1 MESCFIIQ
9 CRFSSSN
16 LVRSS
21 NWHFAHLVL
30 QFPSTEHLHGN
41 PHETSKGQISTFFDG
56 GAKYLP
62 NFSSQV
68 ASSSWRLSTSIIAP
82 PKNISF
88 APLSMKLSWRFSV
101 TCFRARVL
109 CFEFRLDRWVG
120 CWTTPSPLRPSRLL
134 RIDVRLL
141 VAPQESL
148 LPSLTFSSL
157 SSPAQIP
164 QRTLTFP
171 KFTPHT
177 RPKNYRGSVCLL
189 CRPFAGPSPAVGW
202 ASGADGVSAH
212 TNVVPAGA
220 GESREST
227 GVAERDSEILLLLSC
242 CC

>member
-1 MESCFIIQ
+1 MES
-9 CRFSSSN
+9 SSAGSPHQTWFDPVIGTLHTWSCN
-16 LVRSS
+16 FQVQNIYMETLTKPAKVKYP
-21 NWHFAHLVL
+21 HFLTEAPNIC
-30 QFPSTEHLHGN
+30 QIFP
-41 PHETSKGQISTFFDG
+41 P
-56 GAKYLP
+56 AC
-62 NFSSQV
+62 
-68 ASSSWRLSTSIIAP
+68 SSWRLSTSIIAP

>member
-1 MESCFIIQ
+1 MFYNPELGFLIKPSV
-9 CRFSSSN
+9 
-16 LVRSS
+16 LSS
-21 NWHFAHLVL
+21 NWHFAHLIL
-30 QFPSTEHLHGN
+30 QFPRTEHLHGI
-41 PHETSKGQISTFFDG
+41 PHKTRKGQISTIFDG

-68 ASSSWRLSTSIIAP
+68 AGSSWRLSTSIKAP

-109 CFEFRLDRWVG
+109 CFEFSLDRWVG

-171 KFTPHT
+171 KFTSHA
-177 RPKNYRGSVCLL
+177 PKKLSRL
-189 CRPFAGPSPAVGW
+189 
-202 ASGADGVSAH
+202 GVSLVSAFYR
-212 TNVVPAGA
+212 PLPSG
-220 GESREST
+220 GM
-227 GVAERDSEILLLLSC
+227 GVRCGRRVSPH
-242 CC
+242 